1 MHGLLHATPYIWWPE
16 IFFPSWGWQESNSCR
31 PYSRHPYLLRAMS
44 PAHTCFW
51 LEGWMPLKGFHPP
64 VNWLW
69 GVALDDFRKVR
80 MARQQGSEP
89 QWCHVTSERKN
100 WSHSPPAPE
109 GKLLFIV
116 MGNDQKAVCRRDI
129 IRFKSL
135 FGLFVQLWILWLLYK
150 RQPISSLFG

>member
-1 MHGLLHATPYIWWPE
+1 MDFCMPHHTYGGQRFF
-16 IFFPSWGWQESNSCR
+16 FFPGGDRNQTHVGLTAGTLTCW
-31 PYSRHPYLLRAMS
+31 AMS

-80 MARQQGSEP
+80 MARQQGSEL
-89 QWCHVTSERKN
+89 QWCHVMSERKN

-116 MGNDQKAVCRRDI
+116 MRNDQKAVCRRDI

-150 RQPISSLFG
+150 RQPINSLFG